1 MKKAFRNMTLT
12 LAFAI
17 IASLGLLAYIRLAP
31 SDPAVWHVSPVTAA
45 EVGQGSCL
53 DAIATQTNG
62 ARVACI
68 SRDSP
73 ETVLARLDQTALAS
87 PRTTRLAGMPD
98 TGRINTGRITT
109 GRITWITR
117 TALMGYPDYTTAE
130 VSQTPLGSRLDI
142 YARQRFGGSD
152 FGVNAARLRA
162 WLRDF

>member
-68 SRDSP
+68 SPDSP

-98 TGRINTGRITT
+98 TGRITT

-117 TALMGYPDYTTAE
+117 TALMGYPNYTTAE

>member
-53 DAIATQTNG
+53 DAIASQTNG

-68 SRDSP
+68 SPDSP

-98 TGRINTGRITT
+98 TGRITT

-117 TALMGYPDYTTAE
+117 TALMGYPNYTTAE

-152 FGVNAARLRA
+152 FGVNVARLRA